1 MKATS
6 VLASVLLLSSAAFA
20 VKTEYWTHSSQEQ
33 FNEGTPEQLV
43 ITNHGE
49 LRLSRELKSLLPD
62 DKPVDAV
69 QAIAKAPDDSIVF
82 ATYPDGQVLRYKQGK
97 IETVADLKK
106 KTVTALLC
114 EADGSV
120 LVATTGER
128 AEVLRLASGKE
139 PQKVFSQAGVQYVW
153 SIVRRDK
160 QLLLATGPDAQIFET
175 DGQADA
181 RDLARLDGYN
191 VLSMIAAPDGTIY
204 AGTDEDGLVYRL
216 DPKDNKPFLL
226 FDAAEKEISALALD
240 EKGRLLVATGEAK
253 QAAQQPGKPAGG
265 GPEEEDADDKIPADK
280 PAHPETA
287 AAPKPGA
294 IPADEPDAPKP
305 VEEPKTEKPAK
316 PEKSKPTA
324 GPVQPAADGEAQPA
338 AGNAVYR
345 IDPKTGAANELF
357 RQNVTIFG
365 IAQQKDAILIATG
378 DEGQVFEIRP
388 ESEEASVVARTD
400 SAQVSG
406 IAIAG
411 DSVYLA
417 LSNAGGLATL
427 SSAYAQTGTF
437 TSEVLD
443 ATVASKFGTLQLRGQ
458 LPEKTTLTVA
468 TRSGNASDPDSGTW
482 SDWSAEQPA
491 KEFLS
496 VASPAA
502 RYLQYRL
509 TLKTTDR
516 AASPEVDEVIVA
528 YQKPNVAPRIASVT
542 VTASGGPAEPR
553 TQVIAWEAADANT
566 DEIKYEIQ
574 VRAVGRGGWVRLA
587 KDLPGPNYNWTAKD
601 AADGRYQVKVIASDA
616 SDNQPGEGKTASRVS
631 DVVLIDNS
639 APVIGDIKAEPAAG
653 EAKVT
658 LRVVDRGST
667 VAQLDY
673 AVDSAE
679 HWQRR
684 LPDDTMADS
693 PEERYTL
700 SLTGLSKG
708 PHTLTVRATDQA
720 GNTSFETIG
729 VEAK

>member
-1 MKATS
+1 MKAAP
-6 VLASVLLLSSAAFA
+6 VLASVLLLTSAALA
-20 VKTEYWTHSSQEQ
+20 VKTEYWTHSSAEQ
-33 FNEGTPEQLV
+33 FNEGTTEQVLV
-43 ITNHGE
+43 TNHGE

-62 DKPVDAV
+62 DKPAGAV
-69 QAIAKAPDDSIVF
+69 QAIAKAPDDSVVF
-82 ATYPDGQVLRYKQGK
+82 ATFPDGQVLRWKDGK
-97 IETVADLKK
+97 LETVADLKK
-106 KTVTALLC
+106 KTVTALFC
-114 EADGSV
+114 DADGSI
-120 LVATTGER
+120 LVATAGDR
-128 AEVLRLASGKE
+128 AEVLRLVAGKE
-139 PQKVFSQAGVQYVW
+139 PQRVFSQAGVQYVW

-160 QLLLATGPDAQIFET
+160 QFLLATGPDAQIFET

-181 RDLARLDGYN
+181 REVARLDGYN
-191 VLSMIAAPDGTIY
+191 VLSMIGAPDGTLY
-204 AGTDEDGLVYRL
+204 AGTDEDGLVYRI

-240 EKGRLLVATGEAK
+240 EKGRLLVGTGEAK
-253 QAAQQPGKPAGG
+253 QAAQQPGKPSGG
-265 GPEEEDADDKIPADK
+265 GPEEEDGDEKIPSEK
-280 PAHPETA
+280 PERPA
-287 AAPKPGA
+287 AAGMQKADA
-294 IPADEPDAPKP
+294 IPADEPEAPKP
-305 VEEPKTEKPAK
+305 VEEPKAEKK
-316 PEKSKPTA
+316 PEKPKTTA
-324 GPVQPAADGEAQPA
+324 GPVQPAGDDQEQPS
-338 AGNAVYR
+338 AGNALYR
-345 IDPKTGAANELF
+345 IDPKTGGANELF
-357 RQNVTIFG
+357 RQNVAIYG
-365 IAQQKDAILIATG
+365 IAQQRDAILLATG
-378 DEGQVFEIRP
+378 DEGQVYQIRP

-406 IAIAG
+406 IVVAG
-411 DSVYLA
+411 DAVYLA

-427 SSAYAQTGTF
+427 SSEYAQAGTF

-443 ATVASKFGTLQLRGQ
+443 ATVASRFGTLQLRGQ
-458 LPEKTTLTVA
+458 LPEKTSITLS

-491 KEFLS
+491 REFLTID
-496 VASPAA
+496 SPAA

-516 AASPEVDEVIVA
+516 TISPEVDEVILA

-542 VTASGGPAEPR
+542 VTPSGGPAEPR
-553 TQVIAWEAADANT
+553 AHVIAWEAADANE
-566 DEIKYEIQ
+566 DEIKYEVL
-574 VRAVGRGGWVRLA
+574 VRAVGRGAWMRLA
-587 KDLPGPNYNWTAKD
+587 KDLPGPNHNWNAKD
-601 AADGRYQVKVIASDA
+601 AADGRYQVKVVASDA

-631 DVVLIDNS
+631 DVVLIDNTP
-639 APVIGDIKAEPAAG
+639 PVIGDIKVEPGNG
-653 EAKVT
+653 EATIT

-667 VAQLDY
+667 VARLDY

-693 PEERYTL
+693 PEERYSL